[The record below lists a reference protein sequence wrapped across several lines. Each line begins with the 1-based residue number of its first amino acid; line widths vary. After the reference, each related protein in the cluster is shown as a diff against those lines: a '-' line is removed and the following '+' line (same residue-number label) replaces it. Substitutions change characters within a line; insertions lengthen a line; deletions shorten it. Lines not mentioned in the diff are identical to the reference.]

1 MTDIELDIDKALS
14 KRFDDEEFGQELAE
28 EWKRL
33 IDPYTPFRYGGLR
46 GMTDNT
52 GTTVSPFT
60 IYYNP
65 VPYIETDFGIN
76 YEPVDIGIEYLDG
89 EPSYADEVYNDFY
102 GKGYEIHQS
111 GTSPYASAFW
121 DKAAESAGE
130 DEKLYSFANKYFNK
144 E

>member
-46 GMTDNT
+46 GMIDDS

-65 VPYIETDFGIN
+65 VPYIETDAG
-76 YEPVDIGIEYLDG
+76 VEYLYG
-89 EPSYADEVYNDFY
+89 EPSYADEIYNDFY
-102 GKGYEIHQS
+102 GAGYKIKQTE
-111 GTSPYASAFW
+111 TSPYASAFW

-130 DEKLYSFANKYFNK
+130 DEKLYSFANKYFN

>member
-46 GMTDNT
+46 GMIDDM
-52 GTTVSPFT
+52 GAEVSPFE

-65 VPYIETDFGIN
+65 APYIETDSG
-76 YEPVDIGIEYLDG
+76 PMYLYGD
-89 EPSYADEVYNDFY
+89 PSYADEVYNDFY
-102 GKGYEIHQS
+102 GKGYEIHKTE
-111 GTSPYASAFW
+111 TSPYASAFW

>member
-1 MTDIELDIDKALS
+1 MTDIELDIDKTLS
-14 KRFDDEEFGQELAE
+14 KRFDDEEFGQSLAD

-33 IDPYTPFRYGGLR
+33 IDPYTPFRHGGLR
-46 GMTDNT
+46 GMYDNT

-65 VPYIETDFGIN
+65 VPYIETDM
-76 YEPVDIGIEYLDG
+76 GIEYLDG

-102 GKGYEIHQS
+102 GKGYEIHKS

>member
-1 MTDIELDIDKALS
+1 MIETDVEKTIS

-46 GMTDNT
+46 GMIDDT
-52 GTTVSPFT
+52 GAEVLPFE

-65 VPYIETDFGIN
+65 APYIETDSGPMYF
-76 YEPVDIGIEYLDG
+76 YDEK
-89 EPSYADEVYNDFY
+89 SYADEVYNDFY
-102 GKGYEIHQS
+102 GEPYEIQKTE
-111 GTSPYASAFW
+111 TSPYATAFW

-130 DEKLYSFANKYFNK
+130 KEKLYSFANKYFNK
-144 E
+144 

>member
-33 IDPYTPFRYGGLR
+33 IDPYTPFRHGGLR
-46 GMTDNT
+46 GMIDDM
-52 GTTVSPFT
+52 GAEVLPFE

-65 VPYIETDFGIN
+65 APYIEMDSG
-76 YEPVDIGIEYLDG
+76 PMYLYGD
-89 EPSYADEVYNDFY
+89 PSYADEVYNDFY

-111 GTSPYASAFW
+111 ETSPYASAFW

-130 DEKLYSFANKYFNK
+130 DEKLYSFANKYFN

>member
-1 MTDIELDIDKALS
+1 MIETDVEKTIS

-46 GMTDNT
+46 GMIDDS

-65 VPYIETDFGIN
+65 VPYIETETGIK
-76 YEPVDIGIEYLDG
+76 YLDG
-89 EPSYADEVYNDFY
+89 EPSYADEIYNDFY

-111 GTSPYASAFW
+111 GTSPYATAFW

-130 DEKLYSFANKYFNK
+130 KEKLYSFANKYFNK
-144 E
+144 